1 MTLKNVVLP
10 APFGP
15 MRLTIE
21 PSGITKSTPA
31 TATSPPNCL
40 VTARASRTLLIAPAQ
55 SPGFAGET
63 RLRQRGFARRG
74 STAPRSSLHVHELR
88 AFLLDGALVFLR
100 GVQLGAHA
108 RAWEQALRADEH
120 HHDQRDAEDE
130 LAGAAH
136 IHDCQILIPD
146 RAAEAV
152 DETVDPVEEHAI
164 DEAEHQPAGDN
175 PTDVAKATEDDHA

>member
-1 MTLKNVVLP
+1 MFWNVRAMPSRVIWCGGRPEMFRSPNMIEPLVGRYSPAMTLKNVVFP

-108 RAWEQALRADEH
+108 RAWEQ
-120 HHDQRDAEDE
+120 
-130 LAGAAH
+130 
-136 IHDCQILIPD
+136 
-146 RAAEAV
+146 
-152 DETVDPVEEHAI
+152 
-164 DEAEHQPAGDN
+164 
-175 PTDVAKATEDDHA
+175 